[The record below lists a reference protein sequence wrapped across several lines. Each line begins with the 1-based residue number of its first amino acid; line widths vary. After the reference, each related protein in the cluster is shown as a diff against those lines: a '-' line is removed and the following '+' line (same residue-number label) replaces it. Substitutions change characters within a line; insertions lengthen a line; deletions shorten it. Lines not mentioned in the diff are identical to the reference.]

1 MTSKEKIEKLLNY
14 YGDTLN
20 DLPSP
25 DVDRY
30 AHYPADL
37 NNACE
42 RATEWSFGIKNMRVT
57 ESSLADFICHQS
69 DIIKKLVKALESAEL
84 KSKAEQ
90 SQSPDIS
97 NENIRGKRA
106 DLVGFAVVEG
116 IVWINFADRKI
127 ELERF

>member
-25 DVDRY
+25 SVDRY
-30 AHYPADL
+30 AHYPSDL
-37 NNACE
+37 NEACE
-42 RATEWSFGIKNMRVT
+42 RATGWSFGITNMRVT
-57 ESSLADFICHQS
+57 ESSLADYICHQN
-69 DIIKKLVKALESAEL
+69 DIIEKLIKALESAEL
-84 KSKAEQ
+84 KLKAEQ
-90 SQSPDIS
+90 SKSPDTS

-116 IVWINFADRKI
+116 IVWINFVDRTI
-127 ELERF
+127 VLEKY

>member
-25 DVDRY
+25 SDDRY
-30 AHYPADL
+30 AYHPTDL
-37 NNACE
+37 NNAYE
-42 RATEWSFGIKNMRVT
+42 RATEWSFGIKNLRVT

-69 DIIKKLVKALESAEL
+69 DIIEKLVKALESAEL
-84 KSKAEQ
+84 KSKAGQ
-90 SQSPDIS
+90 SQSSDVS
-97 NENIRGKRA
+97 NENTRGKRA
-106 DLVGFAVVEG
+106 DLVGFAVEEG
-116 IVWINFADRKI
+116 IVWINFVDRTI

>member
-25 DVDRY
+25 SVDRY
-30 AHYPADL
+30 AHFPTDIK
-37 NNACE
+37 NACE
-42 RATEWSFGIKNMRVT
+42 QATGWSFGITNMRVT
-57 ESSLADFICHQS
+57 ESSLADYICHQN
-69 DIIKKLVKALESAEL
+69 DIIGKLVKALESAEL

-90 SQSPDIS
+90 PQSPDTS

-116 IVWINFADRKI
+116 IVWINFADRTI
-127 ELERF
+127 VLERY

>member
-25 DVDRY
+25 SVDRY
-30 AHYPADL
+30 AYSPADL
-37 NNACE
+37 SNACKQ
-42 RATEWSFGIKNMRVT
+42 ATGWSFGITNMRVT

-69 DIIKKLVKALESAEL
+69 AVIEKLVKALESAES
-84 KSKAEQ
+84 KSKTEQ
-90 SQSPDIS
+90 PQSPDTS

-106 DLVGFAVVEG
+106 DLVGFAVAEG

-127 ELERF
+127 KLERF